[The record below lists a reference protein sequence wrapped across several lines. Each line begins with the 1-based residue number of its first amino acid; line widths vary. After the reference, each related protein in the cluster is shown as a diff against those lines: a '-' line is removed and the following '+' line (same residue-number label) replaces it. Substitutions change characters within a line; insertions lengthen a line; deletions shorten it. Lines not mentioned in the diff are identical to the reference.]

1 MRTTQDTARSRD
13 GFGAAALMLYLV
25 LSMVFFAR
33 GVIHDFAAAH
43 VAIGSDP
50 SIFMWC
56 LVWWPY
62 AIANHLNPFFTD
74 KIWVPSGFNVA
85 WSTSIPLQSILT
97 WPLTRAWGPVAAFN
111 VLCLLLPALSAW
123 TAFILCRYIVRQ
135 PWISI
140 LSGYIYGFSPYIL
153 GEQIFGHLH
162 LTAALFV
169 PLFVYVVLVHL
180 DGGITRARFI
190 TLMTLLFVLQFLSAL
205 EIFAT
210 ICFCGAIALAI
221 AAVVIPAQ
229 ARMRIYRLG
238 ASIALSLTIAL
249 AVLSPYLYYLF
260 SSGASR
266 ARIWHGVAFSADF
279 ANTLIPPSILFLG
292 GITRLG
298 NVSDGFLN
306 GTIENGAGY
315 IGIPLILIAIMF
327 ARAHWREP
335 RGKLLVILSA
345 TLYLLCLG
353 PRLHVA
359 GLTLFGLPWKL
370 FEHLPLLNNALPV
383 RFSMYL
389 FLSLAIMTAM
399 WLSAVSFGRGT
410 KVAIGIGTIVSM
422 LPNASAGYWTSTLNT
437 PLFFSSGLY
446 AHYLAKN
453 EVVLLIPFG
462 GRSECMLWQ
471 ATADIYFRM
480 AGGWT
485 VPIPPEYASWPIMDS
500 FAYGTTL
507 PEAGG
512 QLKAFMANHYAT
524 AIILSDNDRDRRL
537 WLSILQD
544 LDVRPIAV
552 AGVSLYKVSASSL
565 EKYRGLTGTAMETRA
580 DAARFDALISAAN
593 QYVIQRRDIKALSPL
608 QAERL
613 KLLPQDWVRSDDID
627 ISTRNGLWL
636 GPWGANDV
644 GVGIVGSYQS
654 LTGVIEKYRANA
666 LHIYYPY
673 PRELEAHPK
682 EDLLMRKLVMVFDT
696 AGLAR
701 AARKVNSTT
710 TVRPSSAATGATY

>member
-1 MRTTQDTARSRD
+1 METPQDTARSRD
-13 GFGAAALMLYLV
+13 GFGAAALIIYLV
-25 LSMVFFAR
+25 LSMIFFAR

-43 VAIGSDP
+43 IAIGSDP

-85 WSTSIPLQSILT
+85 WSTSIPLQSILA
-97 WPLTRAWGPVAAFN
+97 WPLTRVWGPVAAFN

-169 PLFVYVVLVHL
+169 PLFAYLVLVHL
-180 DGGITRARFI
+180 DGGITRAKFI
-190 TLMTLLFVLQFLSAL
+190 ALMTLLFVLQFLSAL

-210 ICFCGAIALAI
+210 ISFCGAIALAI
-221 AAVVIPAQ
+221 AAVIIPAQ
-229 ARMRIYRLG
+229 QRMKIYRLG
-238 ASIALSLTIAL
+238 ASIALSLAIAL
-249 AVLSPYLYYLF
+249 ALLTPYLYYLF
-260 SSGASR
+260 SNGASR
-266 ARIWHGVAFSADF
+266 VRIWHGVAFSADF

-292 GITRLG
+292 GITRFG

-315 IGIPLILIAIMF
+315 IGIPLILIAALF
-327 ARAHWREP
+327 ARAYWREL
-335 RGKLLVILSA
+335 RGKLLVILSVA
-345 TLYLLCLG
+345 LYLLSLG
-353 PRLHVA
+353 PRLHIA

-389 FLSLAIMTAM
+389 FLSLAIMTAI

-410 KVAIGIGTIVSM
+410 KVAIGIGTIVFM
-422 LPNASAGYWTSTLNT
+422 LPNASASYWMSTRST

-446 AHYLAKN
+446 PRYLAKD
-453 EVVLLIPFG
+453 EVVIPIPFG
-462 GRSECMLWQ
+462 GKGECMLWQ
-471 ATADIYFRM
+471 ATADMYFRM

-485 VPIPPEYASWPIMDS
+485 VPMPSEYASWPIMDS

-507 PEAGG
+507 PDAGD

-524 AIILSDNDRDRRL
+524 AIILSDNDKDRRL

-544 LDVRPIAV
+544 LDVRPIAIG
-552 AGVSLYKVSASSL
+552 GVSLYRVSASSL

-580 DAARFDALISAAN
+580 DAARFDALLSAAN
-593 QYVIQRRDIKALSPL
+593 QYVIQRRDIKLLSPL

-613 KLLPQDWVRSDDID
+613 KLLPEDWVRSDDND
-627 ISTRNGLWL
+627 VATRNGLWL
-636 GPWGANDV
+636 GPWGEKDI
-644 GVGIVGSYQS
+644 GVGIVGSSQS
-654 LTGVIEKYRANA
+654 LTGVIEKYRADA

-682 EDLLMRKLVMVFDT
+682 ETLFMRKLVMVFDT

-701 AARKVNSTT
+701 AARKVNSTA
-710 TVRPSSAATGATY
+710 TVRLNSAATGVAH

>member
-1 MRTTQDTARSRD
+1 
-13 GFGAAALMLYLV
+13 
-25 LSMVFFAR
+25 
-33 GVIHDFAAAH
+33 
-43 VAIGSDP
+43 
-50 SIFMWC
+50 
-56 LVWWPY
+56 
-62 AIANHLNPFFTD
+62 
-74 KIWVPSGFNVA
+74 
-85 WSTSIPLQSILT
+85 
-97 WPLTRAWGPVAAFN
+97 
-111 VLCLLLPALSAW
+111 LLLPALSAW

-153 GEQIFGHLH
+153 GEQFFGHLH
-162 LTAALFV
+162 LTTALFV
-169 PLFVYVVLVHL
+169 PLFVYLVLLHL
-180 DGGITRARFI
+180 DGGIARARFI
-190 TLMTLLFVLQFLSAL
+190 ALMTLLFVLQFLSAL

-210 ICFCGAIALAI
+210 VFFCGTIALAI

-229 ARMRIYRLG
+229 ARRRIYRLG
-238 ASIALSLTIAL
+238 APIAVSLTIAL
-249 AVLSPYLYYLF
+249 ALLSPYLYYLF
-260 SSGASR
+260 SNGASR
-266 ARIWHGVAFSADF
+266 ARIWHGVAFSSDF

-298 NVSDGFLN
+298 KVSDGFLN

-335 RGKLLVILSA
+335 RGKLLVILSV

-389 FLSLAIMTAM
+389 FLSLAIMTAI
-399 WLSAVSFGRGT
+399 WLSSASYGCGT
-410 KVAIGIGTIVSM
+410 KVAIGIGTIVFM
-422 LPNASAGYWTSTLNT
+422 LPNASAGYWTSTRST
-437 PLFFSSGLY
+437 PLFFSSRLY
-446 AHYLAKN
+446 THHLVKD
-453 EVVLLIPFG
+453 EVVIAIPFG

-471 ATADIYFRM
+471 ATSDMYFRM
-480 AGGWT
+480 ASGWT
-485 VPIPPEYASWPIMDS
+485 VPMPPEYASWPIMDS

-507 PEAGG
+507 PDAGD

-524 AIILSDNDRDRRL
+524 AVILSDNDKDKRL
-537 WLSILQD
+537 WLAILQD

-552 AGVSLYKVSASSL
+552 GGVSLYKVSAGSL
-565 EKYRGLTGTAMETRA
+565 EKYRGLTGTAMETRS
-580 DAARFDALISAAN
+580 DAARFDALLSAAN
-593 QYVIQRRDIKALSPL
+593 QYVIQRRDIKVLSPL
-608 QAERL
+608 QAKRL
-613 KLLPQDWVRSDDID
+613 KLLPEDWVRSDDID
-627 ISTRNGLWL
+627 VSTRNGLWL
-636 GPWGANDV
+636 GPWGARDI

-654 LTGVIEKYRANA
+654 LTEVIEKYRADA

-682 EDLLMRKLVMVFDT
+682 ENLLMRKLVMVFDA

-701 AARKVNSTT
+701 AARKVDSTA
-710 TVRPSSAATGATY
+710 TVRLNGAVTGTAH

>member
-1 MRTTQDTARSRD
+1 METTQDTARSRD
-13 GFGAAALMLYLV
+13 GFGAAALILYLV
-25 LSMVFFAR
+25 LSIVIFAR
-33 GVIHDFAAAH
+33 GVIHDFAATH
-43 VAIGSDP
+43 IAIGSDP

-169 PLFVYVVLVHL
+169 PLFAYLVLVHL
-180 DGGITRARFI
+180 DDRITRSRFI
-190 TLMTLLFVLQFLSAL
+190 ALMTLLFVLQFLSAL

-210 ICFCGAIALAI
+210 VCFCGAIALAI
-221 AAVVIPAQ
+221 AALVVPVQ

-238 ASIALSLTIAL
+238 PSIALSLTIAL
-249 AVLSPYLYYLF
+249 ALLSPYLYYLF
-260 SSGASR
+260 SNGASR
-266 ARIWHGVAFSADF
+266 ARIWHGVAFSADL
-279 ANTLIPPSILFLG
+279 ANTLIPPSILFIG

-306 GTIENGAGY
+306 GTIENGAGH

-389 FLSLAIMTAM
+389 FLSLAVMTAI
-399 WLSAVSFGRGT
+399 WLSAVSLGRAT
-410 KVAIGIGTIVSM
+410 KVAIGIGTIVFMS
-422 LPNASAGYWTSTLNT
+422 PNASAGYWTSALST

-446 AHYLAKN
+446 SHHLARD
-453 EVVLLIPFG
+453 EVIIPIPFG
-462 GRSECMLWQ
+462 GKGECMLWQ
-471 ATADIYFRM
+471 ATADMYFRM

-485 VPIPPEYASWPIMDS
+485 VPMPPEYASWPTMDS

-507 PEAGG
+507 PDAGD

-524 AIILSDNDRDRRL
+524 AIILSDNDKDRRL

-552 AGVSLYKVSASSL
+552 GGVSLYKVPANSL

-580 DAARFDALISAAN
+580 DAARFDALLSAAN
-593 QYVIQRRDIKALSPL
+593 QYVTQRRDIKVLSPL
-608 QAERL
+608 EAERL
-613 KLLPQDWVRSDDID
+613 KLLPEAWVRSDDID
-627 ISTRNGLWL
+627 IATRNGLWL
-636 GPWGANDV
+636 GPWGAKDI
-644 GVGIVGSYQS
+644 GVGIVGSYRS
-654 LTGVIEKYRANA
+654 LAGVIEKYRTDA

-682 EDLLMRKLVMVFDT
+682 ENLLMRKLVMVFDT

-701 AARKVNSTT
+701 AARKADSTA
-710 TVRPSSAATGATY
+710 TVRLNGAVTGTAH